1 MDSEQLQREHYNRI
15 SEQYEAHYS
24 DASSRQYRLKFIL
37 QPMFEGIKLS
47 GMSVLDAMCGS
58 GQTAEYL
65 LSRGALVT
73 GLDISSEAIAAF
85 QRQWPSCRG
94 VCRSIIDSG
103 LIGESFDCVVV
114 VGGLH
119 HMHPQVSEAVR
130 EIGRVLKPGG
140 YFCFMEPHS
149 RSVPDLVR
157 KRWYKHDPFFS
168 DNEAAIDLEALKREF
183 SSTFKFKREAYMGNV
198 GFLLVL
204 NSMIFRI
211 PLRFKPIYT
220 PTLLSLEAMINKI
233 QGRLVSCFVVAQW
246 QKR

>member
-1 MDSEQLQREHYNRI
+1 MHAEQLQKEHYDRI

-24 DASSRQYRLKFIL
+24 DPASQQYRLKFIL

-47 GMSVLDAMCGS
+47 GMEVLDAMCGS
-58 GQTAEYL
+58 GQTAGYL
-65 LSRGALVT
+65 LSQEASVT
-73 GLDISSEAIAAF
+73 GLDISTEAIMAF
-85 QRQWPSCRG
+85 QRQWPNCNA
-94 VCRSIIDSG
+94 VCRSIFDSDFAS
-103 LIGESFDCVVV
+103 ESFDCVVV

-119 HMHPQVSEAVR
+119 HLHPQVSEAVR
-130 EIGRVLKPGG
+130 EIKRVLKPRG

-168 DNEAAIDLEALKREF
+168 DNEAAIDLEALKNEF
-183 SSTFKFKREAYMGNV
+183 SSSFEFNKEAYMGNI

-211 PLRFKPIYT
+211 PVRFKPVYA
-220 PTLLSLEAMINKI
+220 PTLLRLEAAISKL
-233 QGRLVSCFVVAQW
+233 QGRFLSCFVVGRW
-246 QKR
+246 QRR